1 VVSLYLYIYIK
12 YTTSPRLLQYSFP
25 NILLFSKFQGGES
38 FKASLALDLSDEIQS
53 SADGVH
59 LDTMFIDKGFGS
71 LDDDSLH
78 LAIAALKELIDC
90 NRLVGII
97 SHMGELKA
105 KINKQIIVTK
115 TPAGESNCQRW

>member
-1 VVSLYLYIYIK
+1 MVSLYLYIK
-12 YTTSPRLLQYSFP
+12 YTTSPRLLQYNFP
-25 NILLFSKFQGGES
+25 NILLFSKFP
-38 FKASLALDLSDEIQS
+38 FKASLALALGLSDENQS

-59 LDTMFIDKGFGS
+59 LDIMFIDEGFGT

-97 SHMGELKA
+97 SHMGEWKA
-105 KINKQIIVTK
+105 KIFAIWRL
-115 TPAGESNCQRW
+115 PF